1 MADALGLG
9 PSGEIRGG
17 SSPFSR
23 TNSRG
28 TPSQG
33 RRTSQYETNIYLSG
47 SWKVVWQPSSDGF
60 DLIRAMNLLLFAFA
74 KVCRLVSPTGL
85 RSVRSPKECLTAFC

>member
-23 TNSRG
+23 TKKS
-28 TPSQG
+28 
-33 RRTSQYETNIYLSG
+33 IYLE
-47 SWKVVWQPSSDGF
+47 K
-60 DLIRAMNLLLFAFA
+60 
-74 KVCRLVSPTGL
+74 SPHE
-85 RSVRSPKECLTAFC
+85 PA